1 MLLCT
6 SAWAETVTDE
16 LTRDVTGVTG
26 TSYTEWTWK
35 SELSHAVYAG
45 QSAGGNSSIQ
55 LRSKNSNSGI
65 VTTTSGGKVKIIDIT
80 FDSNTANG
88 RVINI
93 YGKNT
98 AYESPTDL
106 YDESKQGTLLG
117 TITYGTNTSL
127 YVSGDYQ
134 FIGIR
139 SKSDP
144 AYLSKILITWEK
156 VTPPAVETPVITFDP
171 AAPYQGDNV
180 TCTISC
186 ATDGA
191 AIQYSTDDEN
201 YSDYPDGGFTL
212 TENTTVYAQAK
223 LGEDVSEVASKSIE
237 FKPTVQTVGAF
248 PTEANTDFK
257 FNGEAIV
264 TYNNGKYCYIKDN
277 TSSALLFDDSF
288 TNSGSLVG
296 KKITGFKGI
305 TTLYN
310 GLHEVININ
319 DLAYADDDPV
329 TVTPTERTITEI
341 MTGDLQNEFA
351 VLRGV
356 SITAP
361 VSKNFTIT
369 DGENTLQGRDN
380 FSLGDAFPSS
390 VEDKTFDIEGFVGIF
405 NETIQFYPTKFTENV
420 SEDFEVSITP
430 DGGDYTAPVTV
441 TIETVNGV
449 GDVLILYTLDGTDP
463 YESNTAIT
471 YEAPFTLTSS
481 CTVKAYAYYE
491 VENVTTEARAKK
503 TYTINL
509 PDFTIEPSVASC
521 TTLYKATDV
530 TFTPKNGFGDL
541 TIIYTVNNGQTQ
553 EASEAFTVNVAENT
567 TVNIEASDGYGRE
580 FSGEFTYTVDL
591 FVPAT
596 KFKLVT
602 DLSELEAGKQVLI
615 AGFVEGDVNM
625 YVMGGQNNNNRAA
638 VQYALGNDE
647 VAPLASLDM
656 TNTAG
661 YKSMVLGK
669 DGDNYTFFDV
679 DNNGYLYAAGANS
692 NNYLRV
698 QQDLD
703 DRGKAAITLED
714 GTFSVVFKAN
724 ITHNHMRF
732 NPSGDG
738 LFSCYEENKQLP
750 VYIYIEG
757 EVIEKTATPEIVVT
771 EGEEA
776 YTVTA
781 NGAGTVKLYKDGE
794 EVENPCTVARTS
806 EEQTF
811 VFTATAQEEGKDISE
826 VATQTV
832 TVPALPATTYTITL
846 DKEPG
851 DYTELVNVKA
861 TVEPALPEGATLT
874 FKINDAEPK
883 AYNPEK
889 GVNMLES
896 GTLTFTATDAAG
908 NELATKSAEYKYI
921 MRVFGDLN
929 GDGTV
934 DVEEVG
940 TVVNLIL
947 GKLNN

>member
-6 SAWAETVTDE
+6 SAWAETVTLAYTGSTTTNMTGENDAALLGLNADSWSVIGANGSHSNKPGLNKAGEIRLYGHENGGNTMTVSSLDE
-16 LTRDVTGVTG
+16 ATINSITITCKKGQDNAYVKVNDQNITG
-26 TSYTEWTWK
+26 TQTTGTDYTVISYEIESSSFVIGNANASSMQVVIKSIVINYTE
-35 SELSHAVYAG
+35 AG
-45 QSAGGNSSIQ
+45 TVA
-55 LRSKNSNSGI
+55 
-65 VTTTSGGKVKIIDIT
+65 
-80 FDSNTANG
+80 
-88 RVINI
+88 
-93 YGKNT
+93 
-98 AYESPTDL
+98 
-106 YDESKQGTLLG
+106 
-117 TITYGTNTSL
+117 
-127 YVSGDYQ
+127 
-134 FIGIR
+134 
-139 SKSDP
+139 
-144 AYLSKILITWEK
+144 
-156 VTPPAVETPVITFDP
+156 TPVITFDP
-171 AAPYQGDNV
+171 AAPYQGDVV
-180 TCTISC
+180 TCSIRC

-191 AIQYSTDDEN
+191 AIQYSTDGDN
-201 YSDYPDGGFTL
+201 YDDYTAAFTL
-212 TENTTVYAQAK
+212 TENTTVYAKAT
-223 LGEDVSEVASKSIE
+223 LDGDVSEVASKSIE

-248 PTEANTDFK
+248 PTEANTGFK

-277 TSSALLFDDSF
+277 TSSALLFDNSF
-288 TNSGSLVG
+288 ENSLLGSLIG

-305 TTLYN
+305 MTLYN
-310 GLHEVININ
+310 GLHEVSNIN

-356 SITAP
+356 SITS
-361 VSKNFTIT
+361 VSNTTSAQNFTIT
-369 DGENTLQGRDN
+369 DGEKTLTGRTN
-380 FSLGDAFPSS
+380 FYSDVTFPSS
-390 VEDKTFDIEGFVGIF
+390 VEDKTFDIEGFVGIY

-449 GDVLILYTLDGTDP
+449 GDVLISYTLDGTDP

-491 VENVTTEARAKK
+491 VENVTTEARAEK

-509 PDFTIEPSVASC
+509 PDFTIEPSVASG

-541 TIIYTVNNGQTQ
+541 TISYKVND
-553 EASEAFTVNVAENT
+553 SEEEITDAAFTVNVAENT
-567 TVNIEASDGYGRE
+567 TVTIEAVDGADRVFRGD
-580 FSGEFTYTVDL
+580 FTYKVDL

-602 DLSELEAGKQVLI
+602 DLTELEAGKQVLI

-625 YVMGGQNNNNRAA
+625 YVMGAQNNNNRAA

-703 DRGKAAITLED
+703 DRGKAAITLQG

-732 NPSGDG
+732 NPSDD
-738 LFSCYEENKQLP
+738 LFSCYEKNKLLP

-781 NGAGTVKLYKDGE
+781 TGAGTVKLYKDE
-794 EVENPCTVARTS
+794 VEVENPCTVARTS

-826 VATQTV
+826 FATQNV

-851 DYTELVNVKA
+851 DYTALVNVKA

-883 AYNPEK
+883 EYNPEK

-921 MRVFGDLN
+921 MKVFGDLN